1 MWARYVCGIADAC
14 MHVGGLLSTFLH
26 SLFLTA
32 GVFDVLDG
40 NGDGCG
46 QWCGTHDLQTLVT
59 DNDQEKEKP
68 GIA

>member
-1 MWARYVCGIADAC
+1 

-40 NGDGCG
+40 NGCG
-46 QWCGTHDLQTLVT
+46 QWCGAHDLQTLVT